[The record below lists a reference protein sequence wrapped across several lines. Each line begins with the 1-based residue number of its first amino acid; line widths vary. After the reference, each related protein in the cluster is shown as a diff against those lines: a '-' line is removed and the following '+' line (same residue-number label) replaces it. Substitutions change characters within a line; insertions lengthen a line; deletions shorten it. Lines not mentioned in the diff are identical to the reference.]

1 MKKHSIF
8 LFIAFLTL
16 NISCEKTDE
25 PVDDIRFNEIDKV
38 IIGENRDTIGNLIFE
53 IYNENNS
60 LQARLLHV
68 VPDIPIDCDCGSEV
82 IINPETGN
90 VNAYKEGES
99 ISGNYNSRD
108 YINWGNNYS
117 LDNFKGGGNLYIGSM
132 SLNFSTGEM
141 IYKYSWIKINL
152 SQNSD
157 TLRIIE
163 TAYNNTENKP
173 ILAGQK
179 E

>member
-1 MKKHSIF
+1 MKKYSIF

-16 NISCEKTDE
+16 NISCENTDE
-25 PVDDIRFNEIDKV
+25 LFADIRFNEIDEV
-38 IIGENRDTIGNLIFE
+38 IVGENRDTIGNLIFE

-60 LQARLLHV
+60 LQARLLYV

-82 IINPETGN
+82 IIDPETGN

-99 ISGNYNSRD
+99 ISGNYNSGD

-117 LDNFKGGGNLYIGSM
+117 LDNFKGGGNLYIGYM
-132 SLNFSTGEM
+132 SFSYPSGEM
-141 IYKYSWIKINL
+141 IYRYSWIKINL
-152 SQNSD
+152 SQNCD

-163 TAYNNTENKP
+163 TAYNYTENKP